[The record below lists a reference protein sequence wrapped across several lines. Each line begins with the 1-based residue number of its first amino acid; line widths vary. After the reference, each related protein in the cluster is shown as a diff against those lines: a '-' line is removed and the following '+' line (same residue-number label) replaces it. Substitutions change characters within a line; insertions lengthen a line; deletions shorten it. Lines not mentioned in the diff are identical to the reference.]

1 MVKLVF
7 VWTPSG
13 SRGVNLFVVSF
24 SISIQLGMAFMCASL
39 PTYASFIKGARWKS
53 SRSTKDAEETYVL
66 RKDNIPD
73 IQITDMEPSS
83 NHGVSNSF
91 RIDNTESD
99 NASIT
104 AEEMQPGS
112 IYVRHSI
119 YVV

>member
-13 SRGVNLFVVSF
+13 SHGVNLFVVSL

-39 PTYASFIKGARWKS
+39 PTYASLIKGARWKS
-53 SRSTKDAEETYVL
+53 SRSTKDAEETYAL

-73 IQITDMEPSS
+73 IQITDMEPLPD
-83 NHGVSNSF
+83 HGVSNSF